1 MRKQIWRILAIALC
15 LVLLMTILA
24 ACKNGES
31 TGKESDVRSDVVSS
45 GDGNGDESADEK
57 TRYLPEKTDMDKYKL
72 RMFSCADEARWFV
85 YQEGIVGNTINQALY
100 SRNRFMEEYFNIEI
114 SIENIYPSSEL
125 KTTLDMS
132 VSGNQDF
139 ADILF
144 LKSQDALATAAP
156 KGQIVQLNNKEG
168 FNLSA
173 SYWDQRIQKDFDI
186 NGRLFLLEGDFSVYD
201 ELRTDGILYN
211 KAMYESL
218 GHKAKYG
225 SLAELVKEGG
235 WTFEL
240 LKTLVKEGSEDV
252 DKDGLDKDDTIGFIT
267 NDYAPYCY
275 FLGSGN
281 KIVSNVEGRMVLHL
295 DENYTTVTNILSDT
309 LGFFV
314 NSPDVVM
321 VTKEFFGT
329 SNIMS
334 AYRAANQ
341 MMLSGKNYL
350 QGCTLIDAMQL
361 TNMKEDFGL
370 LPIPKYSEDQDGY
383 YCWLGDGNALTI
395 PSTAYANM
403 DKIVT
408 LAEAFCYFS
417 CYDPGGN
424 QSLRNAFFDNL
435 STTSLCRTAED
446 YEIMELIFAS
456 KTFDIDR
463 ACAIS
468 GIPSLTLQ
476 LKVGTFSSDV
486 AGLRTAANTNMNNYL
501 TNILTNSVS

>member
-1 MRKQIWRILAIALC
+1 
-15 LVLLMTILA
+15 
-24 ACKNGES
+24 
-31 TGKESDVRSDVVSS
+31 
-45 GDGNGDESADEK
+45 
-57 TRYLPEKTDMDKYKL
+57 
-72 RMFSCADEARWFV
+72 
-85 YQEGIVGNTINQALY
+85 
-100 SRNRFMEEYFNIEI
+100 MEEYFNIEI

-125 KTTLDMS
+125 KTTLDTS
-132 VSGNQDF
+132 VAGNQDF

-173 SYWDQRIQKDFDI
+173 SYWDQRIQKEFDI

-225 SLAELVKEGG
+225 SLAELVKKGD

-252 DKDGLDKDDTIGFIT
+252 NKDGLDKDDTIGFLT
-267 NDYAPYCY
+267 NAYAPYCY

-309 LGFFV
+309 LGFFAT
-314 NSPDVVM
+314 SPDVVM
-321 VTKEFFGT
+321 ITKDFFGT
-329 SNIMS
+329 ANIMS

-341 MMLSGKNYL
+341 MMLNGKNYM

-370 LPIPKYSEDQDGY
+370 LPIPKYTEEQDGY

-403 DKIVT
+403 DNIVT

-417 CYDPGGN
+417 HYNPGGN

-446 YEIMELIFAS
+446 YEVMEIIFAS

-468 GIPSLTLQ
+468 GIPDLTLK
-476 LKVGTFSSDV
+476 LKAGTFSSDI

-501 TNILTNSVS
+501 TNILTSSVS